1 MTALSAL
8 LLVAL
13 SIWMVDIF
21 WHKTA
26 VAPTAF
32 IAFCYAII
40 LLVIGVFV
48 VKNHPP
54 ARDALLGAFAVFC
67 IAMAFKFIKRG
78 FSLILKKRR
87 TKIHQNTKND
97 DTQR

>member
-1 MTALSAL
+1 MTTLSAL

-13 SIWMVDIF
+13 AIWMIDIF
-21 WHKTA
+21 WHRTA

-32 IAFCYAII
+32 IAFSYAVI
-40 LLVIGVFV
+40 LLSIGFFV
-48 VKNHPP
+48 VKKHPP

-78 FSLILKKRR
+78 FSLIEKKRR
-87 TKIHQNTKND
+87 AKIHQHTKHD
-97 DTQR
+97 ST

>member
-13 SIWMVDIF
+13 AIWMIDIF
-21 WHKTA
+21 WHRTA

-32 IAFCYAII
+32 IAFCYAVI
-40 LLVIGVFV
+40 LLAIGVFV
-48 VKNHPP
+48 AKNHPP

-78 FSLILKKRR
+78 FSLIGKKRR
-87 TKIHQNTKND
+87 AKIHQHTKNNNA
-97 DTQR
+97 QN